1 MRRSTRATWLWT
13 LFLIV
18 ATVYVI
24 RWVVATVIEL
34 WPFLVGG
41 VLIASALWF
50 LLWWRRHDR
59 GYY

>member
-1 MRRSTRATWLWT
+1 MRRTTRANWFWT

-41 VLIASALWF
+41 ALIASALWF
-50 LLWWRRHDR
+50 LLWWRRR
-59 GYY
+59 GQGYY